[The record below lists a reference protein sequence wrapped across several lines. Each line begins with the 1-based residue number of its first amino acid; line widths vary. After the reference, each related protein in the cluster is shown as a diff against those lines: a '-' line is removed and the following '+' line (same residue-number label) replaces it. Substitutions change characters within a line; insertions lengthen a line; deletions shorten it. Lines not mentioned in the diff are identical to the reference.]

1 MKIRFEH
8 DISHN
13 YMIPEPE
20 NEEEN
25 LSEESE
31 MDYEVHMLEEN
42 QIRGFMRCIRKRI
55 NGETQYY
62 YEITSK
68 HSLAQICETDAL
80 RCGDIQKILG
90 CLHGAMQQ
98 MEQYLL
104 DGNKLVLDPMLI
116 YLDIESRDAEFCY
129 LPSYKKNIQ
138 ESFRSFASY
147 LLYHLNQAD
156 TEAVLRVYEINRKV
170 QEKNYALLEILQE
183 EPETSEEPGK
193 TVGQS
198 PDRERKKP
206 VDVQTDFLAEGKNAE

>member
-80 RCGDIQKILG
+80 RCGDIQKILDA
-90 CLHGAMQQ
+90 CMA
-98 MEQYLL
+98 
-104 DGNKLVLDPMLI
+104 PC
-116 YLDIESRDAEFCY
+116 SRW
-129 LPSYKKNIQ
+129 SNIFWMAI
-138 ESFRSFASY
+138 SWY
-147 LLYHLNQAD
+147 W
-156 TEAVLRVYEINRKV
+156 
-170 QEKNYALLEILQE
+170 ILC
-183 EPETSEEPGK
+183 
-193 TVGQS
+193 
-198 PDRERKKP
+198 
-206 VDVQTDFLAEGKNAE
+206 